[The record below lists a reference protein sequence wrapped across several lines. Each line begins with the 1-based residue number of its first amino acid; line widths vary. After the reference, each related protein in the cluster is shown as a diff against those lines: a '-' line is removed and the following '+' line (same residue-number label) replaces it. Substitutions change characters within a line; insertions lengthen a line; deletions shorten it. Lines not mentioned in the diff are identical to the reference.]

1 MSTTLR
7 IAALLLLPL
16 LVFPLATFA
25 ADERTC
31 TMRDAAL
38 PASSITY
45 VLCEE
50 GLLLVTN
57 NEGATW
63 TQRKIAE
70 AAGLRALAFADENR
84 GIAILIDQNVQAQD
98 GIFVDFFGCAAAT
111 TTVAAA
117 LAVRTGCALLPSHTV
132 VGRDGR
138 YRLVY
143 DPIVRWSPSGDRQ
156 ADIACLTQQL
166 TSTIEGWIREAPEQ
180 WLWLHKRW
188 KTRPPEQSA

>member
-84 GIAILIDQNVQAQD
+84 GIAIGEG
-98 GIFVDFFGCAAAT
+98 GII
-111 TTVAAA
+111 VAPTDAG
-117 LAVRTGCALLPSHTV
+117 RTWQK
-132 VGRDGR
+132 RD
-138 YRLVY
+138 
-143 DPIVRWSPSGDRQ
+143 SGTRENL
-156 ADIACLTQQL
+156 ADIQM
-166 TSTIEGWIREAPEQ
+166 IGD
-180 WLWLHKRW
+180 
-188 KTRPPEQSA
+188 

>member
-1 MSTTLR
+1 MLTTMRKRLGGA
-7 IAALLLLPL
+7 AALLVLPWM
-16 LVFPLATFA
+16 TFA

-63 TQRKIAE
+63 TQRKIPE

-84 GIAILIDQNVQAQD
+84 GLAIGEGGVIVVTAD
-98 GIFVDFFGCAAAT
+98 GG
-111 TTVAAA
+111 
-117 LAVRTGCALLPSHTV
+117 RT
-132 VGRDGR
+132 
-138 YRLVY
+138 
-143 DPIVRWSPSGDRQ
+143 WQ
-156 ADIACLTQQL
+156 
-166 TSTIEGWIREAPEQ
+166 
-180 WLWLHKRW
+180 
-188 KTRPPEQSA
+188 